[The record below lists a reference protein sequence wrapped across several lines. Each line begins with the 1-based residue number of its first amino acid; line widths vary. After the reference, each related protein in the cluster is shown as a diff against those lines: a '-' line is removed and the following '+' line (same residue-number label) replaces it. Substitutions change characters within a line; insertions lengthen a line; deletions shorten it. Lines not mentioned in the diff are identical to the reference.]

1 MDTFINFL
9 IGIGF
14 NLGIAF
20 IIIRYIYYPQ
30 KHNKNYVF
38 TFLAFNTIIFFVLT
52 YLPSSELSVGA
63 GFGLFAIFSLLR
75 YRTNPMPIRD
85 MTYLFVISA
94 LPIIN
99 SILLSSSSWL
109 ELLTVNGVMIGV
121 MYMLEQGWGFHYE
134 TSKRITY
141 EKIELIRPENYELLL
156 ADLQQRTGLPI
167 TRCEVGQI
175 NFLRDTAQLKIYY
188 NDPNKAFTAFG
199 TEEDSLLQT
208 ELD

>member
-9 IGIGF
+9 TGIGF
-14 NLGIAF
+14 NLFVAF
-20 IIIRYIYYPQ
+20 VIVRYIYYPQ

-52 YLPSSELSVGA
+52 YLSSSELGIGT

-75 YRTNPMPIRD
+75 YRTNPMPIRE
-85 MTYLFVISA
+85 MTYLFVVSA

-99 SILLSSSSWL
+99 SILLGDGSWL
-109 ELLTVNGVMIGV
+109 ELVTVNTVIVGVLFV
-121 MYMLEQGWGFHYE
+121 LEQSWGFHYE

-141 EKIELIRPENYELLL
+141 EKIELIKPENHELLL
-156 ADLQQRTGLPI
+156 ADLHQRTGLPI

-188 NDPNKAFTAFG
+188 NDPNKSFTAFG
-199 TEEDSLLQT
+199 TEEESLMLT